1 MKKVSFLKGFLA
13 VFGAAVLLASMLNV
27 AFAYHGK
34 SDMMADEKGMMGEGD
49 MMGDDEDEKGEKE
62 DSGEDGDEDHEMME
76 GVEFEEM
83 MDDEDFEEMMD
94 EDFKEMREEMEKESF
109 EHFQKF
115 DLEGEI
121 AFMESQLTML
131 KTVFET
137 LKDVDDA
144 KLQSAIEKLTAL
156 AEEGQKLLA
165 KMKEVIVGGEVTDE
179 ALIEESWELMEKLGE
194 EAQEYM
200 EVLKDYFDENEDALE
215 ALTEEQREGLMQM
228 MDDEGRRGGPG
239 EDMGPKFEEL
249 YEGFDLKGLDKAE
262 FMKGIREEMLDEVMR
277 KVSGMLM
284 EKLAPYLEEDVI
296 ADILNNLDFLDEDIL
311 TNSVLVFEEAD
322 SISGMDKEF
331 EEMREMMKE
340 MMIDEGVAEKLKMK
354 WSEVKDAVDKKD
366 KEAMKNLKKEMKE
379 LLEANRELVFRGEDA
394 FMFEDLEL
402 DHWSMEYV
410 FELREEGVVDGYRD
424 DEGNLL
430 GEYGPGDNVTIA
442 ELLKMAIEAAGI
454 GVEAL
459 GGEGS
464 DADAQMH
471 WAVKAGYV
479 AYAKEVGLD
488 KLVDLNDLNKAATRE
503 EAAII
508 IAKIFGY
515 DVDREW
521 RADFKDYD
529 GKFKGYVQAV
539 YDEGV
544 FTGQGETGE
553 FDGESN
559 LNRAEVAK
567 VIRSASEDQAF
578 VMEMEEFMERLD
590 GETVEE

>member
-1 MKKVSFLKGFLA
+1 MKKISFLKGGLA
-13 VFGAAVLLASMLNV
+13 VFGASILLASMLNS

-34 SDMMADEKGMMGEGD
+34 SEMMAGDKGMMGEGD
-49 MMGDDEDEKGEKE
+49 MMGDDEDEKGEE
-62 DSGEDGDEDHEMME
+62 DEEEDEGHGMME
-76 GVEFEEM
+76 EEELEEM
-83 MDDEDFEEMMD
+83 MGDEDFEEMMG
-94 EDFKEMREEMEKESF
+94 ENFKEMREEMEKERF
-109 EHFQKF
+109 EHFKKF

-131 KTVFET
+131 KTVFES
-137 LKDVDDA
+137 LKDVDDERL
-144 KLQSAIEKLTAL
+144 KSAIAKLTAL
-156 AEEGQKLLA
+156 AEEGTKLLT
-165 KMKEVIVGGEVTDE
+165 KMKEVIVDGKVTDE
-179 ALIEESWELMEKLGE
+179 ALIEKSWEMMERLGE
-194 EAQEYM
+194 EANEYM
-200 EVLKDYFDENEDALE
+200 EVLKDYFDENEDKLE
-215 ALTEEQREGLMQM
+215 ALTEEQREGLKQM
-228 MDDEGRRGGPG
+228 MNDEGRGRDRGEG
-239 EDMGPKFEEL
+239 MGLKFEEL
-249 YEGFDLKGLDKAE
+249 YEGFDLKDLDKAE
-262 FMKGIREEMLDEVMR
+262 FMQQVKEDVLDEVMR

-296 ADILNNLDFLDEDIL
+296 ADILNNLDFLDEEIL

-322 SISGMDKEF
+322 SISGMDKDF
-331 EEMREMMKE
+331 ENMRRMMKE
-340 MMIDEGVAEKLKMK
+340 IMVDERVAEKLKMK
-354 WSEVKDAVDKKD
+354 WSEVKDAIDAKD
-366 KEAMKNLKKEMKE
+366 KEALKNLKKEMKE
-379 LLEANRELVFRGEDA
+379 LLEENRELVFRGEDA

-410 FELREEGVVDGYRD
+410 FELREEGVIDGYRD

-442 ELLKMAIEAAGI
+442 ELLKMAIEANGV

-464 DADAQMH
+464 DVDDEMH
-471 WAVKAGYV
+471 WAEKAGYV

-488 KLVDLNDLNKAATRE
+488 KLVDLSDLNKAATRE

-515 DVDREW
+515 DVEREW
-521 RADFKDYD
+521 RSDFKDYD

-567 VIRSASEDQAF
+567 VIRSASEDREF
-578 VMEMEEFMERLD
+578 VMEMEEFVERL
-590 GETVEE
+590 GNL